1 MMGPSREG
9 EPASGRPP
17 VEAPRLVAPTIGLH
31 ASFLE
36 ALRECRAEG
45 RHEELPLEALADP
58 AEFARYVLALRDG
71 VVMPGEPDRHLA
83 RLTGRPLP
91 APPEGGYVPQTV
103 LWWVQEGEFL
113 GRVNVRHYLTEGL
126 LREGGNIGYEVRPSV
141 RRRGHATAML
151 AAALPVA
158 ADLGIE
164 LAHLDCTVDN
174 VASRRVIEKNGGR
187 LEREE
192 HGNLYFLVP
201 TSPRR

>member
-1 MMGPSREG
+1 MGPPREG
-9 EPASGRPP
+9 GHVPPRPP
-17 VEAPRLVAPTIGLH
+17 SEGPRLVAPTTVLH

-36 ALRECRAEG
+36 ALRECHAEG
-45 RHEELPLEALADP
+45 RHEELPLEALAEP
-58 AEFARYVLALRDG
+58 AEFARYVLALRDD
-71 VVMPGEPDRHLA
+71 VVLPGEPDRYLA
-83 RLTGRPLP
+83 RLTGGPLP

-103 LWWVQEGEFL
+103 LWWVQDGEFL

-126 LREGGNIGYEVRPSV
+126 LRKGGNLGYEVRPSA

-164 LAHLDCTVDN
+164 LAHVDCALDN

-187 LEREE
+187 LDREE

-201 TSPRR
+201 TSPRP